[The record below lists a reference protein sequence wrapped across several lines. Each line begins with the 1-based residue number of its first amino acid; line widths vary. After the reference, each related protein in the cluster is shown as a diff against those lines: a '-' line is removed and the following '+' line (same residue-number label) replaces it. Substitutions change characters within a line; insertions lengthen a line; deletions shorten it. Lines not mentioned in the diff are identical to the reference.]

1 MSADLNTVLESAT
14 LPEDAVEVA
23 RIGEAWG
30 VRGWFRII
38 PYSSLPEAL
47 FNARQWFLLPAE
59 RGARHFEGT
68 RSLQIRQVREH
79 GDGLV
84 AGAAAIMDRNAA
96 QLLKGARIL
105 VPRSSFPQPEE
116 GEYYWVDLI
125 GCAVSNR
132 EGVALG
138 TVRDLLATGPQ
149 TTLVLDAGVDA
160 EGKAQ
165 ERLIPFVN
173 AFVDSVDVPGKRI
186 VVDWQPDY

>member
-1 MSADLNTVLESAT
+1 MSPDLNTILEAAS
-14 LPEDAVEVA
+14 LPDDAVEVA

-30 VRGWFRII
+30 VRGGFHVI

-47 FNARQWFLLPAE
+47 LNAKTWYLLPAE

-68 RSLQIRQVREH
+68 RTLQVRQARAH

-84 AGAAAIMDRNAA
+84 ATAAVIVDRNAA
-96 QLLKGARIL
+96 ELLKGARIL

-116 GEYYWVDLI
+116 GEFYWVDLI
-125 GCAVSNR
+125 GCAVTNR

-149 TTLVLDAGVDA
+149 TTMMLDAGVDG

-165 ERLIPFVN
+165 ERLIPFVD
-173 AFVDSVDVPGKRI
+173 AFVDSVDVAGKRI